1 MTMDSAIVFSYTRAA
16 TGREEKAF
24 QAFTEG
30 MAFFGSAAHDG
41 KCGEPI
47 NVMAPSGHSFVIVPG
62 EYAALSELVRSE
74 EFRELYTK
82 TVFAVPDIGYEIAA
96 FGQGVQDYMARWA
109 RVGTELAL
117 L

>member
-1 MTMDSAIVFSYTRAA
+1 MLDSAIVFSYSRAA
-16 TGREEKAF
+16 PGREEKAL
-24 QAFTEG
+24 QSFTEA

-41 KCGEPI
+41 KCEEPI
-47 NVMAPSGHSFVIVPG
+47 TVMGTSGQSFMIIPG
-62 EYAALSELVRSE
+62 EYDTLAALVRSE